1 MKVHAV
7 KSGNDTIL
15 YYARSIRIG
24 KKTTCMNI
32 KRIGKLSELKLK
44 YSDPV
49 AHFKEEAKR
58 LTAKAKA
65 DRAPFEIPQGTR
77 VDPSSARTV
86 RLGYLFPQAAYYGA
100 GLGKAMA
107 KAAQGSKAEYD
118 FGRIRRDLVIG
129 RILDPLSKSSTYSLA
144 SRFPEK
150 PDYSLHQVY
159 RALGLAA
166 EHRGRIEAEAYR
178 GRKEYADMDTS
189 VVYYDC
195 TNFFFEAE
203 EEDGFRMYG
212 KSKENRPNPV
222 VQMGRFLDRNG
233 IPVSMCVRPG
243 NTNEQLTMV
252 PLEKERKERFGR
264 KKFVV
269 CADGGLYGR
278 KNLGYNS
285 SPDLGFVVTKSLKKA
300 KKEVRERLMSDAG
313 WKRFGG
319 EGTFSLRDAAGHE
332 ERKDRILYKEEWF
345 EDRGLRE
352 RVIVTYSPRLA
363 EYQRSVRAGQAAR
376 ALERVE
382 SGRLKRK
389 ANQNDA
395 RRFVKAEYA
404 TAEGEA
410 AEERSVS
417 RDWDRFSEESRY
429 DGFYAVS
436 TDLED
441 PAEEIIRINKGR
453 WEIEES
459 FRIRK
464 GEFKARPVYL
474 SREDRIKAHF
484 LVCFLALAV
493 LRVIE
498 QKLARKGYRFTVPEI
513 ISSLRGCNA
522 VDRGYFYAGAM
533 EGKAIGALEDAFGLK
548 VSYAGLG
555 KRQVRSLLSDSKKQA
570 SPRQGKENG

>member
-1 MKVHAV
+1 
-7 KSGNDTIL
+7 
-15 YYARSIRIG
+15 
-24 KKTTCMNI
+24 
-32 KRIGKLSELKLK
+32 
-44 YSDPV
+44 
-49 AHFKEEAKR
+49 
-58 LTAKAKA
+58 
-65 DRAPFEIPQGTR
+65 
-77 VDPSSARTV
+77 
-86 RLGYLFPQAAYYGA
+86 
-100 GLGKAMA
+100 
-107 KAAQGSKAEYD
+107 
-118 FGRIRRDLVIG
+118 
-129 RILDPLSKSSTYSLA
+129 
-144 SRFPEK
+144 
-150 PDYSLHQVY
+150 
-159 RALGLAA
+159 
-166 EHRGRIEAEAYR
+166 
-178 GRKEYADMDTS
+178 
-189 VVYYDC
+189 
-195 TNFFFEAE
+195 
-203 EEDGFRMYG
+203 
-212 KSKENRPNPV
+212 
-222 VQMGRFLDRNG
+222 
-233 IPVSMCVRPG
+233 
-243 NTNEQLTMV
+243 
-252 PLEKERKERFGR
+252 
-264 KKFVV
+264 
-269 CADGGLYGR
+269 
-278 KNLGYNS
+278 
-285 SPDLGFVVTKSLKKA
+285 
-300 KKEVRERLMSDAG
+300 MSDTG

-319 EGTFSLRDAAGHE
+319 EGTFSLGDAAGHE

-484 LVCFLALAV
+484 LVCYPALAV

>member
-1 MKVHAV
+1 M
-7 KSGNDTIL
+7 
-15 YYARSIRIG
+15 
-24 KKTTCMNI
+24 
-32 KRIGKLSELKLK
+32 
-44 YSDPV
+44 
-49 AHFKEEAKR
+49 
-58 LTAKAKA
+58 
-65 DRAPFEIPQGTR
+65 
-77 VDPSSARTV
+77 
-86 RLGYLFPQAAYYGA
+86 
-100 GLGKAMA
+100 
-107 KAAQGSKAEYD
+107 
-118 FGRIRRDLVIG
+118 
-129 RILDPLSKSSTYSLA
+129 
-144 SRFPEK
+144 
-150 PDYSLHQVY
+150 
-159 RALGLAA
+159 
-166 EHRGRIEAEAYR
+166 
-178 GRKEYADMDTS
+178 
-189 VVYYDC
+189 
-195 TNFFFEAE
+195 
-203 EEDGFRMYG
+203 
-212 KSKENRPNPV
+212 
-222 VQMGRFLDRNG
+222 
-233 IPVSMCVRPG
+233 
-243 NTNEQLTMV
+243 
-252 PLEKERKERFGR
+252 
-264 KKFVV
+264 
-269 CADGGLYGR
+269 
-278 KNLGYNS
+278 
-285 SPDLGFVVTKSLKKA
+285 
-300 KKEVRERLMSDAG
+300 
-313 WKRFGG
+313 
-319 EGTFSLRDAAGHE
+319 
-332 ERKDRILYKEEWF
+332 
-345 EDRGLRE
+345 
-352 RVIVTYSPRLA
+352 IVTYSPRLA